1 MISLNIKPG
10 QLDPTAKP
18 LLPHAYAT
26 GTDMH
31 FK

>member
-18 LLPHAYAT
+18 LLHHAYAT